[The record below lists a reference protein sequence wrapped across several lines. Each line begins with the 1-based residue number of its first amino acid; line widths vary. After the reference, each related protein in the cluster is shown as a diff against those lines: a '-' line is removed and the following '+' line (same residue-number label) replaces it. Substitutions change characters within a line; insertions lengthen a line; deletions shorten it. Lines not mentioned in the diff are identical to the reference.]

1 MGTEESKSELNR
13 KIHEFVRDG
22 FSATF
27 GQAKRGVK
35 SEATWQRLRA
45 IGSELWLDTGSIEDA
60 SQLWTKEF
68 SALTTNNTLLNREV
82 QTGRYDSLILE
93 AYDIL
98 TAYAGLGE
106 RELML
111 EIAFVLNARHGLR
124 LVEEFDAY
132 VSVEEHT
139 ALAHDVEEAVDCA
152 RRYHAICPERFIVK
166 IPFTPAGILATRRL
180 SAEGIPVNHTLGFS
194 ARQNYVI
201 ARIGR
206 PAYVNVF
213 LGRLNSFVA
222 SNGLGD
228 GTYIGEKAT
237 LASQKAVK
245 DLRELDL
252 TGSRQIG
259 ASFRAGTQVRDLAGI
274 DVMTIPPNVAGEFL
288 AMGMTP
294 EQITDKTTAEYI
306 PGMSDDVDPEA
317 VGLDTLWDIGD
328 ELVAC
333 VDALEKEDPD
343 SFTPD
348 DLVDFFRDHD
358 CADVMVRWSDSQI
371 ETSTAEGKIPKL
383 ENWGDALADKSIGL
397 DSLMN
402 LGGLRSFATDQKAM
416 DDRVREVLAKGG
428 KG

>member
-1 MGTEESKSELNR
+1 
-13 KIHEFVRDG
+13 
-22 FSATF
+22 
-27 GQAKRGVK
+27 
-35 SEATWQRLRA
+35 
-45 IGSELWLDTGSIEDA
+45 
-60 SQLWTKEF
+60 
-68 SALTTNNTLLNREV
+68 
-82 QTGRYDSLILE
+82 
-93 AYDIL
+93 
-98 TAYAGLGE
+98 
-106 RELML
+106 
-111 EIAFVLNARHGLR
+111 
-124 LVEEFDAY
+124 
-132 VSVEEHT
+132 
-139 ALAHDVEEAVDCA
+139 
-152 RRYHAICPERFIVK
+152 VK